1 MEDLAGGPMLRP
13 PAIAPGGQQDT
24 DSRVNRG
31 SRARATWHQAQP
43 FLEVRELAG
52 LLCPAFSENK

>member
-1 MEDLAGGPMLRP
+1 MEVLAGGPMLRP

-24 DSRVNRG
+24 ESRVNRK

-43 FLEVRELAG
+43 FLEVRERAG

>member
-24 DSRVNRG
+24 KSRVNRG
-31 SRARATWHQAQP
+31 TCALTAQHEARL
-43 FLEVRELAG
+43 FSEVRELSG
-52 LLCPAFSENK
+52 LVCPAFSENK